1 MVKDPVED
9 QEPGSVT
16 ILRRHADTHW
26 LRFREKRRTEETGG
40 ALFCAPVS
48 FCIACKLISKEP
60 SFYKDCSVS
69 SLFTFPYTYHKTFQS
84 RMASM
89 QLKSL

>member
-26 LRFREKRRTEETGG
+26 LRLREKRRTEETGG
-40 ALFCAPVS
+40 ALFSGPQHFELEHCVNDDDDDDGQCNGRTLN
-48 FCIACKLISKEP
+48 FNEIL
-60 SFYKDCSVS
+60 
-69 SLFTFPYTYHKTFQS
+69 
-84 RMASM
+84 
-89 QLKSL
+89 